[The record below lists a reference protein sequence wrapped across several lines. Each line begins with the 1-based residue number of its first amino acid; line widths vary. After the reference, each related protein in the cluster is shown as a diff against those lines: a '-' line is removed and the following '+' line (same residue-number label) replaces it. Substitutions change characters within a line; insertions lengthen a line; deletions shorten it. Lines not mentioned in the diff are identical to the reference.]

1 MPRFRGDERLYVCTE
16 EISGF
21 LVCLRPGKRGYANA
35 YPWRDISVPLVML
48 ATGLGVLLDGIHCR
62 LKSVLNVL
70 ADFVLVSLVDD
81 LCLKAHDGQQKH
93 KY

>member
-1 MPRFRGDERLYVCTE
+1 
-16 EISGF
+16 
-21 LVCLRPGKRGYANA
+21 
-35 YPWRDISVPLVML
+35 ML